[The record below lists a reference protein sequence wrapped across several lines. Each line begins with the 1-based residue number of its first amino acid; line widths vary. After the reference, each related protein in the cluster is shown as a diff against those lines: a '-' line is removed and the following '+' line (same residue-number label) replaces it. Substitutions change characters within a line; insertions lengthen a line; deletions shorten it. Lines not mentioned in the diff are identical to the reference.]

1 MERAARLF
9 GAAAGLYSPIRFAMS
24 AAERAEH
31 DEAIAA
37 ARTDLGKEVFSALY
51 EEGRNMTLQDA
62 TSYARAET

>member
-9 GAAAGLYSPIRFAMS
+9 GAAEGLYSPIRFAMS

-37 ARTDLGKEVFSALY
+37 AGSDLGKEVFSVLY
-51 EEGRNMTLQDA
+51 EEGRNMSLQDA
-62 TSYARAET
+62 IAYARAEA